1 MKNKII
7 LLSHFW
13 LITTALI
20 FAQSAEPFIQITDQ
34 LDNEEVLIDCS
45 YPLDV
50 DRCFELKA
58 TFTEIKET
66 TSYEVESI
74 PYTNPISGVTGG
86 TQILI
91 ANDDRWQ
98 DTPEVLPFTF
108 CFYNTPFTEFIT
120 GDNGLLSFKT
130 DVASGAQTM
139 ASFKLPDSRFG
150 DNIIFGALHDM
161 VIQRGQ
167 NGCVNK
173 DDPLTPLNECGEIMY
188 YTTGTAPSRK
198 AIISFENMSHFDCF
212 DSKSTFQIVLYE
224 TSNIIDI
231 YIEKKPENCEI
242 IRAGEDNTSIINRKN
257 TLVGIQK
264 DGTESVTP
272 PNRNNEVW
280 ETTNEAWRFTPNG
293 AALTQLVWKDASD
306 RIIQRGGS
314 LKVCPEMSTEY
325 KAEVT
330 YNLCLGGNVVLNDVI
345 SITIDTEF
353 PVATDI
359 EKIIC
364 DPPVFDE
371 ETIDLTIYE
380 SEVSVGQTG
389 LIYSY
394 HSSEAD
400 AVANLNPINTPG
412 NFKLENRLTDVYV
425 RLQRG
430 ISCFDVGKIRLLLEA
445 TGKSAISKISLC
457 DIVNDG
463 KEDIMLTDYTGAVR
477 GGQSSLLNI
486 SYHKSFNDADNNLDP
501 ILLFTEAKDGDPV
514 FIRFTIG
521 TDEICKT
528 IEEIPIE
535 LKPEPVVMDIPI
547 EVCDDVKIYDLT
559 TQESEITD
567 LNPLLSLEFTYFES
581 TRGRRPIKEEDI
593 EQYVLN
599 RRATVYVRTI
609 DPSQNCLK
617 EYELNFTYKKGIPAT
632 GDTQA
637 QINDPSFNLTESIAN
652 MIADDTNISVR
663 YFDCDTD
670 VDIIDPANYTLVGNE
685 GKVCVEFTNTVSGCK
700 SDSEISLENARGGA
714 SGGGGGGGGCDQGN
728 DGSETIV
735 LDTYSDQIIDDT
747 VFDFKKYL
755 QISYFQTETEA
766 NSDTA
771 EITEITI
778 TATTTVFVRRRVV
791 FKGKEIDFDVFP
803 FEIEFKPTTP
813 YKDQKVGICDV
824 RNDGFERYDLTQ
836 LEADILDGIPGT
848 ISGYEDDR
856 ENEIVT
862 PERYFF
868 RGPSKEVFAI
878 VVSSNGCESKAKIE
892 ISFDDPIP
900 SNNITYSLCDFNN
913 DREEVF
919 DLDTKLP
926 EINVDHS
933 SFTVTYYNTQNGAD
947 NELTIDQIT
956 SPFMYR
962 GSSRS
967 VYVRLEGA
975 EDCFTTA
982 QIRLII
988 ERTPVIQST
997 AITVCDFDN
1006 NNVEEKR
1013 TLADFNTEIIG
1024 TQRSVEVVYY
1034 ASEKDAED
1042 ETNPITAFDVTPSTA
1057 LFVTVKFN
1065 RSECIQRF
1073 PITFDFEET
1082 PNYKDVEITV
1092 CDNLELGT
1100 EPFDLTSLASEIT
1113 TTVSP
1118 IITYHTSIDDA
1129 NANLRAITKPSDY
1142 SMDTTVAFSLYARI
1156 NSSVNSCYSVAK
1168 VSFDFILPE
1177 VISETT
1183 LNVCGSNNV
1192 GVFDL
1197 TEAISKMTTTPDD
1210 FDISFY
1216 YKDIQNAINEDGAFL
1231 VSEAEKYDSNLSD
1244 LVFARFNSKASSCF
1258 VVKKITL
1265 LVRDKPKLVRG
1276 DFDLCDS
1283 DFDGDF
1289 TLSLT
1294 SLNAFTSAQSNE
1306 FTYTYFT
1313 SFDNAENDN
1322 NPITEIANFK
1332 VIAPVTTIYLKA
1344 LNKAA
1349 CTDISFVNII
1359 IDEQVQ
1365 VNTVAEVLE
1374 SCDEDRDGVAM
1385 FDLTSFEDKLTDEVT
1400 SAFDYYLTKEEADK
1414 EENSII
1420 NTSNWLNIDKV
1431 GHTIFVRVRVDGKCD
1446 NITSF
1451 NLKPINVNA
1460 APKNVTFCAG
1470 DKAILDA
1477 GLGFK
1482 SYLWSTGET
1491 TSTIEI
1497 TNPGTYT
1504 VEITDAKDCT
1514 NTFEI
1519 VATELALPIAVAKE
1533 VLVCDE
1539 DGMLDGFLKFDLEKD
1554 IDELK
1559 ASALER
1565 EVSFYLSEA
1574 EAISKT
1580 NDLALEFTNTVN
1592 PQMVYVRVENTLT
1605 NCFSITT
1612 LKLEVSVLDSEKA
1625 MLKAC
1630 DEQGS
1635 EDGLSEFT
1643 LSDADVTVLNGQ
1655 SFSVSYY
1662 KTEADAVGKIN
1673 VLANTYRNET
1683 GYNQTVYSRI
1693 ENMNECVS
1701 IREVDLVVEKL
1712 PKIRDEEALLYCI
1725 HSFPDAIELVSDIPI
1740 SEQSVYTYL
1749 WSTGETTASINVNTA
1764 GIYTV
1769 AVTNAA
1775 NCTKTKTITVSETEI
1790 VVDPIIEDIQC
1801 DTDGVLD
1808 GFLEFDLTKYLPEL
1822 KNNIPER
1829 EVSFYASAS
1838 SADSR
1843 INELPLKF
1851 TNTTNPQTLSVR
1863 IENTLTDCYRIID
1876 LQLTVS
1882 VLDSEKAMLKACDE
1896 QGSEDGL
1903 SEFTLSDADV
1913 TVLNGQS
1920 FSVSYYKTEADAEGK
1935 INVLANTYRNETA
1948 YNQTVYSRIE
1958 NMNECV
1964 SIREVDL
1971 VVEKLPKIRD
1981 EEALLYCIH
1990 SFPDVIELVSDIPIS
2005 EQSVYTYLW
2014 STGETTASINVNTAG
2029 IYTVGVT
2036 NAANCTKT
2044 KTITVSETEITID
2057 KNVTDILCDDL
2068 DNASDGVLSI
2078 QLSNYI
2084 DQITLNNANLSVE
2097 FFESLEALNS
2107 GRTLNIDN
2115 YKNKSNPQT
2124 IVTKVTNRLTNCSDQ
2139 GLVTLTIS
2147 TLNINNALLELC
2159 DEVDAEDGINT
2170 FDLAL
2175 ADDQVLEGKPYSVFY
2190 FESFENAEKDENPL
2204 NSAYENIQAYDQ
2216 ALVAKVVNENGCV
2229 AYSMVSL
2236 SVNELP
2242 TIETT
2247 ATRIYCL
2254 DTFPNTISITSDTE
2268 GREPEF
2274 TYLWNTGAT
2283 TATLDINQVGEYNVT
2298 VKDIKGCEKQRFIT
2312 VISSEKPTIDKIDIE
2327 DGETVN
2333 TVTVFA
2339 SGAGVYEYA
2348 IDGGSF
2354 QDSNVFTEIGGGL
2367 HEITVSDT
2375 SICGSVSQTIAVVSF
2390 PKSFTPNGDGINEK
2404 WYPRGFSIQY
2414 QEMQDVSI
2422 FNRYGKLLSKP
2433 DLDSGGWDGTHNG
2446 ASMPTDAYW
2455 YLVTYKELFSG
2466 KTRQAKGY
2474 FELKR

>member
-1 MKNKII
+1 MNNRTIFSFYFW
-7 LLSHFW
+7 LLSTI
-13 LITTALI
+13 LS
-20 FAQSAEPFIQITDQ
+20 FAQSAEPSIQITDQ
-34 LDNEEVLIDCS
+34 LNNEEVLVDCS
-45 YPLDV
+45 YPLDA

-66 TSYEVESI
+66 TSYEVTAI
-74 PYTNPISGVTGG
+74 PYANPILGIAGG

-91 ANDDRWQ
+91 ETDDRWQ
-98 DTPEVLPFTF
+98 DTPQVLPFTF
-108 CFYNTPFTEFIT
+108 CFYNTSFTKFIT

-161 VIQRGQ
+161 VVQQGQ

-188 YTTGTAPSRK
+188 YTTGVAPGRK

-231 YIEKKPENCEI
+231 YIEKKPENCEV

-257 TLVGIQK
+257 ALVGIQK
-264 DGTESVTP
+264 DGTEAVAA
-272 PNRNNEVW
+272 PNRNNEIW
-280 ETTNEAWRFTPNG
+280 ETTNEAWRFIPNG
-293 AALTQLVWKDASD
+293 AALTELVWKDASD

-314 LKVCPEMSTEY
+314 LKVCPEMTTEY

-330 YNLCLGGNVVLNDVI
+330 YNLCLGGTELLDDVI
-345 SITIDTEF
+345 PIVIDTEF
-353 PVATDI
+353 PVATAI

-364 DPPVFDE
+364 DPPVFNE
-371 ETIDLTIYE
+371 ETVDITIYE
-380 SEVSVGQTG
+380 NEVSVGQTG
-389 LIYSY
+389 LTYSY
-394 HSSEAD
+394 YRNEVD
-400 AVANLNPINTPG
+400 AKAAFNAIDTPENL
-412 NFKLENRLTDVYV
+412 KLETKVTEVYV

-430 ISCFDVGKIRLLLEA
+430 ISCFDVGKIKLTLES

-457 DIVNDG
+457 DVANDDE
-463 KEDIMLTDYTGAVR
+463 EDIALTDFTNAIR

-501 ILLFTEAKDGDPV
+501 ILLFTEAKDGDPI

-521 TDEICKT
+521 PDEICKT
-528 IEEIPIE
+528 IEEISIE
-535 LKPEPVVMDIPI
+535 LKPEPVVMDIPV

-559 TQESEITD
+559 TKEAEITS
-567 LNPLLSLEFTYFES
+567 LNPLLNLNFTYFES

-593 EQYVLN
+593 KQYVLN

-632 GDTQA
+632 DDTQA

-652 MIADDTNISVR
+652 MIADDTNINVR

-670 VDIIDPANYTLVGNE
+670 VAIVDPVNYTLTGNE
-685 GKVCVEFTNTVSGCK
+685 GMVCVEFENTISGCK
-700 SDSEISLENARGGA
+700 SNAEINLENARGGA
-714 SGGGGGGGGCDQGN
+714 SGGGGGGGGCDQDN
-728 DGSETIV
+728 DGTETII
-735 LDTYSDQIIDDT
+735 LDEYSDQIIEDT

-755 QISYFQTETEA
+755 QISYFRTEAEA

-778 TATTTVFVRRRVV
+778 IATTTVFVRRRVI

-803 FEIEFKPTTP
+803 FEIEFKPTTQ
-813 YKDQKVGICDV
+813 YKDQKIGICDV

-836 LEADILDGIPGT
+836 LETDILNGIPGT
-848 ISGYEDDR
+848 ITRYEDES
-856 ENEIVT
+856 ENEIT
-862 PERYFF
+862 SPERYFF

-878 VVSSNGCESKAKIE
+878 VVSPNGCENKTKIE

-900 SNNITYSLCDFNN
+900 SNNIIYSLCDFNN

-919 DLDTKLP
+919 DLDSQLP
-926 EINVDHS
+926 DINSDYT

-947 NELTIDQIT
+947 NELAIDQIT
-956 SPFMYR
+956 SPFTYR
-962 GSSRS
+962 GSSRF

-982 QIRLII
+982 QIRLTV

-997 AITVCDFDN
+997 EITICDFDN
-1006 NNVEEKR
+1006 NAIELEQTVS
-1013 TLADFNTEIIG
+1013 DFNPEIIG
-1024 TQRSVEVVYY
+1024 TQRGVEVVYY

-1042 ETNPITAFDVTPSTA
+1042 EINPITEFDITPTTELYVS
-1057 LFVTVKFN
+1057 VKFN

-1073 PITFDFEET
+1073 PITFNFEET

-1092 CDNLELGT
+1092 CDNLEVGT
-1100 EPFDLTSLASEIT
+1100 EPFDLTSLTTEIT
-1113 TTVSP
+1113 TETSS

-1142 SMDTTVAFSLYARI
+1142 SMDTSTPFSLYARV
-1156 NSSVNSCYSVAK
+1156 NSATNSCYSVAK
-1168 VSFDFILPE
+1168 MSFDFVLPA

-1197 TEAISKMTTTPDD
+1197 TEAIPKMTTSPGD

-1216 YKDIQNAINEDGAFL
+1216 FKDIQNAINEDAAFL

-1258 VVKKITL
+1258 MVKKITL
-1265 LVRDKPKLVRG
+1265 LVRDKPKLVRS

-1289 TLSLT
+1289 TLSLND
-1294 SLNAFTSAQSNE
+1294 LNAFTSAQSDE

-1313 SFDNAENDN
+1313 SFDNAENDT
-1322 NPITEIANFK
+1322 NPILGIANFK
-1332 VIAPVTTIYLKA
+1332 VTEPVTTIYLKA
-1344 LNKAA
+1344 LNKAG

-1385 FDLTSFEDKLTDEVT
+1385 FDLTTFENRLTDEVSPT
-1400 SAFDYYLTKEEADK
+1400 FDYYLTKEEADN
-1414 EENSII
+1414 EENKIT
-1420 NTSNWLNIDKV
+1420 NTTNWLNINET
-1431 GHTIFVRVRVDGKCD
+1431 GQTLFVRVSVSGKCD

-1451 NLKPINVNA
+1451 NLKPISVNA

-1482 SYLWSTGET
+1482 SYLWNTGET
-1491 TSTIEI
+1491 TATIEI
-1497 TNPGTYT
+1497 TTPGMYT
-1504 VEITDAKDCT
+1504 VEITDAKDCA

-1519 VATELALPIAVAKE
+1519 EATELALPTVIPKE
-1533 VLVCDE
+1533 VTACDE
-1539 DGMLDGFLKFDLEKD
+1539 DGTLDGFFEFNLSDYVN
-1554 IDELK
+1554 ELK
-1559 ASALER
+1559 ADALES
-1565 EVSFYLSEA
+1565 EVSFYTSEA
-1574 EAISKT
+1574 DALSKRD
-1580 NDLALEFTNTVN
+1580 NLALEFINTVN
-1592 PQMVYVRVENTLT
+1592 PQTLYVRVENTLT
-1605 NCFSITT
+1605 KCFNTTT
-1612 LKLEVSVLDSEKA
+1612 LKLTVSVLDSA
-1625 MLKAC
+1625 AAALKVC

-1643 LSDADVTVLNGQ
+1643 LSNADATVLNGQ

-1662 KTEADAVGKIN
+1662 KTATDAERETN
-1673 VLANTYRNET
+1673 VLADKYRNET
-1683 GYNQTVYSRI
+1683 AYNQTIYSRI
-1693 ENMNECVS
+1693 ENANECVS
-1701 IREVDLVVEKL
+1701 IKEVDLIVEKL
-1712 PKIRDEEALLYCI
+1712 PNIKDEEEVLYCI
-1725 HSFPDAIELVSDIPI
+1725 HSFPDTIELVSDIPE
-1740 SEQSVYTYL
+1740 SEQTDYTYL
-1749 WSTGETTASINVNTA
+1749 WNTGETSASINVNTA

-1769 AVTNAA
+1769 EVINMAD
-1775 NCTKTKTITVSETEI
+1775 CSKTKTITVKEI
-1790 VVDPIIEDIQC
+1790 
-1801 DTDGVLD
+1801 
-1808 GFLEFDLTKYLPEL
+1808 
-1822 KNNIPER
+1822 
-1829 EVSFYASAS
+1829 
-1838 SADSR
+1838 
-1843 INELPLKF
+1843 
-1851 TNTTNPQTLSVR
+1851 
-1863 IENTLTDCYRIID
+1863 
-1876 LQLTVS
+1876 
-1882 VLDSEKAMLKACDE
+1882 
-1896 QGSEDGL
+1896 
-1903 SEFTLSDADV
+1903 
-1913 TVLNGQS
+1913 
-1920 FSVSYYKTEADAEGK
+1920 
-1935 INVLANTYRNETA
+1935 
-1948 YNQTVYSRIE
+1948 
-1958 NMNECV
+1958 
-1964 SIREVDL
+1964 
-1971 VVEKLPKIRD
+1971 
-1981 EEALLYCIH
+1981 
-1990 SFPDVIELVSDIPIS
+1990 
-2005 EQSVYTYLW
+2005 
-2014 STGETTASINVNTAG
+2014 
-2029 IYTVGVT
+2029 
-2036 NAANCTKT
+2036 
-2044 KTITVSETEITID
+2044 EIAID
-2057 KNVTDILCDDL
+2057 KNVTDMLCDDT
-2068 DNASDGVLSI
+2068 DNSSDGFLSI

-2084 DQITLNNANLSVE
+2084 DQITLNNDNLKVE
-2097 FFESLEALNS
+2097 FFESLEALNT
-2107 GRTLNIDN
+2107 GRTLNVDR
-2115 YKNKSNPQT
+2115 YKNTSNPQT
-2124 IVTKVTNRLTNCSDQ
+2124 IITKVTDKLTNCSDQ
-2139 GLVTLTIS
+2139 GRITLTIS

-2159 DEVDAEDGINT
+2159 DEVDAEDGLHT
-2170 FDLAL
+2170 FDLTL
-2175 ADDQVLEGKPYSVFY
+2175 ADEQVLSGKSYAVTY
-2190 FESFENAEKDENPL
+2190 YESFDNAEKDTNPL
-2204 NSAYENIQAYDQ
+2204 NTIYDNIQAYDQ
-2216 ALVAKVVNENGCV
+2216 ALVAKVINENGCV
-2229 AYSMVSL
+2229 AYSVVSL

-2242 TIETT
+2242 AIETK

-2254 DTFPNTISITSDTE
+2254 DTFPNTISLNSDTD
-2268 GREPEF
+2268 GRESEF

-2283 TATLDINQVGEYNVT
+2283 TATLDINQVGEYNVI
-2298 VKDIKGCEKQRFIT
+2298 VKDRKACERQRFIT

-2333 TVTVFA
+2333 TVSVFA
-2339 SGAGVYEYA
+2339 SGSGTYQYA
-2348 IDGGSF
+2348 IDGGGF
-2354 QDSNVFTEIGGGL
+2354 QESNVFTEIDGGL

-2390 PKSFTPNGDGINEK
+2390 PKSFTPNGDGINET
-2404 WYPRGFSIQY
+2404 WFPQGFSSQY

-2422 FNRYGKLLSKP
+2422 FDRYGKLLSKL
-2433 DLDSGGWDGTHNG
+2433 DLNSGGWDGTHNG
-2446 ASMPTDAYW
+2446 AHMPTDAYW

>member
-1 MKNKII
+1 MKNRII
-7 LLSHFW
+7 FLCHLW
-13 LITTALI
+13 LFITALT

-45 YPLDV
+45 YPLDT

-74 PYTNPISGVTGG
+74 PYSNPISGVTGG

-98 DTPEVLPFTF
+98 DAPEVLPFTF
-108 CFYNTPFTEFIT
+108 CFYNTPFTEFIV

-161 VIQRGQ
+161 VVQRGQ

-173 DDPLTPLNECGEIMY
+173 DDPLTPVNECGEIMY
-188 YTTGTAPSRK
+188 YITGIAPGRK

-231 YIEKKPENCEI
+231 YIEKKPENCEV
-242 IRAGEDNTSIINRKN
+242 IRVGEDNTSIINRKN

-264 DGTESVTP
+264 DGTEAVTP

-280 ETTNEAWRFTPNG
+280 ETINEAWRFTPNG
-293 AALTQLVWKDASD
+293 AALTELVWKDESD

-314 LKVCPEMSTEY
+314 LKVCPEMTTEY

-330 YNLCLGGNVVLNDVI
+330 YNLCLGGVI
-345 SITIDTEF
+345 TLEDTIPITIDTEF

-364 DPPVFDE
+364 DPPVFNE
-371 ETIDLTIYE
+371 ETIDITIYE

-389 LIYSY
+389 LTFSY
-394 HSSEAD
+394 YRSEAD
-400 AVANLNPINTPG
+400 ARTSLNPISAPDNL
-412 NFKLENRLTDVYV
+412 KLENKVTDVYV

-457 DIVNDG
+457 DVANDG
-463 KEDIMLTDYTGAVR
+463 EEDIMLTDYTSAVR

-521 TDEICKT
+521 ADELCK
-528 IEEIPIE
+528 IVEEIPIE
-535 LKPEPVVMDIPI
+535 LKPEPVVMDIPV

-559 TQESEITD
+559 TKEAEITSM
-567 LNPLLSLEFTYFES
+567 NPLLNLDFTYFES

-593 EQYVLN
+593 KQYVLN

-632 GDTQA
+632 DDTQA
-637 QINDPSFNLTESIAN
+637 QINDPSFDLTESIAN
-652 MIADDTNISVR
+652 MIADDTNINVR

-670 VDIIDPANYTLVGNE
+670 VAIADPANYTLTGNE
-685 GKVCVEFTNTVSGCK
+685 GMVCVEFENTISGCK
-700 SDSEISLENARGGA
+700 SNAEINLENASGGA
-714 SGGGGGGGGCDQGN
+714 SGGGGGGGGCDQNN

-735 LDTYSDQIIDDT
+735 LDEYSDQIIEDT

-771 EITEITI
+771 EIAQITI
-778 TATTTVFVRRRVV
+778 TATTTVFVRRRVI

-803 FEIEFKPTTP
+803 FEIEFKPTTQ
-813 YKDQKVGICDV
+813 YKDQKIGICDV
-824 RNDGFERYDLTQ
+824 RNDGFEQYDLTQ
-836 LEADILDGIPGT
+836 LETDILNGIPGT

-856 ENEIVT
+856 ENEITT

-878 VVSSNGCESKAKIE
+878 VVSPNGCENKTKIE

-900 SNNITYSLCDFNN
+900 SNNITYSLCDFDN

-919 DLDTKLP
+919 DLDSKLP
-926 EINVDHS
+926 EINVDYT
-933 SFTVTYYNTQNGAD
+933 SFSVTYYNTQNGAD
-947 NELTIDQIT
+947 NELAIDKIT
-956 SPFMYR
+956 SPFTYR
-962 GSSRS
+962 GSRRF
-967 VYVRLEGA
+967 VYVRLEGT

-982 QIRLII
+982 QILLTV
-988 ERTPVIQST
+988 ERTPVIEST
-997 AITVCDFDN
+997 EIAICDFDN
-1006 NNVEEKR
+1006 NAIELEQTVS
-1013 TLADFNTEIIG
+1013 DFNSEIIG
-1024 TQRSVEVVYY
+1024 TQRGVEVVYY
-1034 ASEKDAED
+1034 ASEKEAED
-1042 ETNPITAFDVTPSTA
+1042 EINPITEFDITPTTELYVSI
-1057 LFVTVKFN
+1057 KFN
-1065 RSECIQRF
+1065 RSDCIQRF

-1100 EPFDLTSLASEIT
+1100 EPFDLTSLTAEIT
-1113 TTVSP
+1113 SETSS
-1118 IITYHTSIDDA
+1118 IITYHASIDDA
-1129 NANLRAITKPSDY
+1129 NTNLRAIARPSDY
-1142 SMDTTVAFSLYARI
+1142 SIDTTNPFSLYARI
-1156 NSSVNSCYSVAK
+1156 NSDTNSCYSVAK
-1168 VSFDFILPE
+1168 MSFDFTLPDI
-1177 VISETT
+1177 ISETT

-1192 GVFDL
+1192 GIFNL
-1197 TEAISKMTTTPDD
+1197 TEAIPNMTTSPED

-1216 YKDIQNAINEDGAFL
+1216 YKDIQNAINEDAAFL

-1294 SLNAFTSAQSNE
+1294 SLNEFTSAQSDE

-1313 SFDNAENDN
+1313 SFDNAENDT

-1332 VIAPVTTIYLKA
+1332 VTEPITTIYLKA
-1344 LNKAA
+1344 LNKAE

-1365 VNTVAEVLE
+1365 VNTVTEVLE

-1385 FDLTSFEDKLTDEVT
+1385 FDLTAFEDKLTDEVNP
-1400 SAFDYYLTKEEADK
+1400 SFEYYLTKEEADK
-1414 EENSII
+1414 EENNIP

-1431 GHTIFVRVRVDGKCD
+1431 GHTIFVRVHVEGKCD

-1451 NLKPINVNA
+1451 NLKPISVNA

-1470 DKAILDA
+1470 DKAMLDA
-1477 GLGFK
+1477 GSGFK
-1482 SYLWSTGET
+1482 SYLWNTGET

-1497 TNPGTYT
+1497 STPGKYS

-1514 NTFEI
+1514 NAFEI
-1519 VATELALPIAVAKE
+1519 EATELALPTVVPQE
-1533 VLVCDE
+1533 VTVCDE
-1539 DGMLDGFLKFDLEKD
+1539 DGTLDGFFEFDLANYVN
-1554 IDELK
+1554 ELK
-1559 ASALER
+1559 ADALER
-1565 EVSFYLSEA
+1565 EVSFYVLED
-1574 EAISKT
+1574 EAISNT
-1580 NDLALEFTNTVN
+1580 NNLAMEFINTVN
-1592 PQMVYVRVENTLT
+1592 PQTVYIRVENTLT

-1612 LKLEVSVLDSEKA
+1612 LKLEVSVLDSKKA
-1625 MLKAC
+1625 ILKGC

-1643 LSDADVTVLNGQ
+1643 LSN
-1655 SFSVSYY
+1655 
-1662 KTEADAVGKIN
+1662 ADA
-1673 VLANTYRNET
+1673 
-1683 GYNQTVYSRI
+1683 
-1693 ENMNECVS
+1693 
-1701 IREVDLVVEKL
+1701 
-1712 PKIRDEEALLYCI
+1712 
-1725 HSFPDAIELVSDIPI
+1725 
-1740 SEQSVYTYL
+1740 
-1749 WSTGETTASINVNTA
+1749 
-1764 GIYTV
+1764 
-1769 AVTNAA
+1769 
-1775 NCTKTKTITVSETEI
+1775 
-1790 VVDPIIEDIQC
+1790 
-1801 DTDGVLD
+1801 
-1808 GFLEFDLTKYLPEL
+1808 
-1822 KNNIPER
+1822 
-1829 EVSFYASAS
+1829 
-1838 SADSR
+1838 
-1843 INELPLKF
+1843 
-1851 TNTTNPQTLSVR
+1851 
-1863 IENTLTDCYRIID
+1863 
-1876 LQLTVS
+1876 
-1882 VLDSEKAMLKACDE
+1882 
-1896 QGSEDGL
+1896 
-1903 SEFTLSDADV
+1903 

-1920 FSVSYYKTEADAEGK
+1920 FSVSYYKTEADAEAAT
-1935 INVLANTYRNETA
+1935 NVLADTYRNETA
-1948 YNQTVYSRIE
+1948 YNQTIYSRIE
-1958 NMNECV
+1958 NANECV
-1964 SIREVDL
+1964 SIKEVDL
-1971 VVEKLPKIRD
+1971 IVEKLPTIQD
-1981 EEALLYCIH
+1981 EEEVLYCIH
-1990 SFPDVIELVSDIPIS
+1990 SFPDTIELVSDIPES
-2005 EQSVYTYLW
+2005 EQADYTYLW
-2014 STGETTASINVNTAG
+2014 STGETSASINVNTAG
-2029 IYTVGVT
+2029 IYTVIVT
-2036 NAANCTKT
+2036 NAEDCSKT
-2044 KTITVSETEITID
+2044 KTITVKETEIVVNPIIEDIQCDTDGILDGFLEFDLTKYLSEIKNNITEREVSFYASEMDVESKINELPSKFTNTTNPQVLSVRVENTLTNCYRIIDLQLEVSVLNSTVAVLKVCDEQGSEDGLSEFTLSNADATVLNGQSFSVSYYKKEVDAEAATNVLADTYRNETAYNQTIYSRIENANECVSIKEVDLIVEKLPKIQDEEEVLYCIHSFPDTIELVSDIPESEQADYTYLWSTGEASASINVNTTGIYTVIVTNAEDCSKTKTITVKETEIAID
-2057 KNVTDILCDDL
+2057 KNVTDILCDDT
-2068 DNASDGVLSI
+2068 DNSSDGFLSI

-2084 DQITLNNANLSVE
+2084 DQITLNNENLKVE
-2097 FFESLEALNS
+2097 FFEGLEALNA
-2107 GRTLNIDN
+2107 GRTLNADR
-2115 YKNKSNPQT
+2115 YKNISNPQT
-2124 IVTKVTNRLTNCSDQ
+2124 ILTKVTDRLTNCSDQ

-2159 DEVDAEDGINT
+2159 DEVDSEDGLNA
-2170 FDLAL
+2170 FDLTL
-2175 ADDQVLEGKPYSVFY
+2175 ADEQVLNGTSYAVNY
-2190 FESFENAEKDENPL
+2190 YESFDNAEKDINPL
-2204 NSAYENIQAYDQ
+2204 SGNYNNIEAYDQ
-2216 ALVAKVVNENGCV
+2216 DLVAKVINENGCV
-2229 AYSMVSL
+2229 AYSVVSL

-2242 TIETT
+2242 AIESK

-2254 DTFPNTISITSDTE
+2254 DTFPNTISLNSDTV
-2268 GREPEF
+2268 GRESEF

-2283 TATLDINQVGEYNVT
+2283 TATLDINQVGEYNVI
-2298 VKDIKGCEKQRFIT
+2298 VKDRKACEKQRFIT
-2312 VISSEKPTIDKIDIE
+2312 VISSEKPRIDKIDIE

-2339 SGAGVYEYA
+2339 SGSGIYQYA

-2404 WYPRGFSIQY
+2404 WYPRGFSKQY
-2414 QEMQDVSI
+2414 QEMQEVSI

-2433 DLDSGGWDGTHNG
+2433 NLDSGGWDGTHNG
-2446 ASMPTDAYW
+2446 ANMPTDAYW